1 MYPVPAVV
9 LVTGVA
15 PVTGAATPAIAA
27 TEMVVSRGAE
37 GATEIGSGDGGGAAV
52 VIEVEIGEV
61 WDDPAAFFAV
71 NVNV

>member
-1 MYPVPAVV
+1 
-9 LVTGVA
+9 
-15 PVTGAATPAIAA
+15 
-27 TEMVVSRGAE
+27 MVVSRGAE

-61 WDDPAAFFAV
+61 WDDPAAFLAV